1 MAHRRSYLS
10 LALLNFTRPGDR
22 VQSTRGPFPHRM
34 KCPLLKN
41 KMLKASGVLFVDL
54 RISIIGEFPI
64 PSVWKARGIFGP
76 HGFEEKSSKAWI
88 GSAWQPESKVWPLQP
103 TGSHTWYSAKNR
115 VSRGSHYS
123 NLYYKLKL
131 DPSLQRIW
139 IEKCQKSD
147 AKHRHG
153 KGYSNPLWY
162 IYIYFHCTIYINIH
176 IIYTVLYCI
185 DMYICIHSTKRDRG
199 VFYGPSLQMQSSLC
213 QDVAWSAAKPGTCFA
228 QTWSTPKI
236 KHGYQTLQ
244 NMSIIMGVFMLHLK
258 SN

>member
-54 RISIIGEFPI
+54 RISIIGEFPPI

-162 IYIYFHCTIYINIH
+162 IYIYTYIFTVQYISIYI
-176 IIYTVLYCI
+176 
-185 DMYICIHSTKRDRG
+185 
-199 VFYGPSLQMQSSLC
+199 
-213 QDVAWSAAKPGTCFA
+213 
-228 QTWSTPKI
+228 
-236 KHGYQTLQ
+236 
-244 NMSIIMGVFMLHLK
+244 
-258 SN
+258 